1 MGILSGFAP
10 WIVYWVL
17 VGNVPFTTAVLVALA
32 IAVLSFVIGRV
43 RGSRDAPSKSAL
55 SEHFWCWLC

>member
-1 MGILSGFAP
+1 MGILFGFAP

-32 IAVLSFVIGRV
+32 IAVVSFVIGRV
-43 RGSRDAPSKSAL
+43 RGAAGRIL
-55 SEHFWCWLC
+55 ETIGRHFRAQG